1 MKNTFLVR
9 KQKDNGEIVLTEVS
23 AAEWFSILA
32 ETRRLPKEEHRY
44 FIADCI
50 EDGDEVDR
58 MFIEVSREEHHRW
71 NSRHTV
77 SERNRKYG
85 KDFVHLSFDDFLA
98 GSNEIYI
105 AETLADAHCIEED
118 VVSQMRMTELESA
131 LRLWKPWAIDLYEA
145 YLAGRKTKCTA
156 EIAQKYGVSLQTA
169 RSYKRQFENFVK
181 KFLI

>member
-9 KQKDNGEIVLTEVS
+9 KQDANGEIVLTEVS
-23 AAEWFSILA
+23 AAEWFSILS
-32 ETRRLPKEEHRY
+32 ETRKLPKEQHRY

-50 EDGDEVDR
+50 EDGDEMDR

-71 NSRHTV
+71 NSKHTV

-85 KDFVHLSFDDFLA
+85 KDFLFLSLDDFLA
-98 GSNEIYI
+98 GSDEIYI
-105 AETLADAHCIEED
+105 AETLADAHCVEED
-118 VVSQMRMTELESA
+118 VASQIRMEELECA
-131 LRLWKPWAIDLYEA
+131 LRLWKPWAMDLYDA

-169 RSYKRQFENFVK
+169 RSYKRQFEAFVK
-181 KFLI
+181 NFLI